1 MDVPLN
7 SIRDLL
13 QKSAILAAQ
22 NKAAKA
28 ESRLRGEAFNV
39 FKVCGVN
46 HYENSHSA
54 IIAEW
59 LNPLGSHGQND
70 LFLSLF
76 LRWSAD
82 DFADGFCTSR
92 ASVFTEYSTDE
103 GRLDILIEDNAGRA
117 VIIENK
123 IYAGDQGTQLK
134 RYERFAQK
142 KYHAGNY
149 RLLYLT
155 LDGSEASDQSGEG
168 VDYEP
173 ISYQTTIISWLED
186 CICAVYDKPFLRES
200 MIQYKKLVLQLTGK
214 DMDKTIEK
222 DLVAEMLRSPDGVAS
237 IIKAYPAW
245 ERCVLEESLFN
256 PLKLFAEEKGLEF
269 RVSDRFWAKNTWGLF
284 EFIIMPKLRIVF
296 QYEKQGRYS
305 FYYGIVDERPD
316 RREQKLL
323 PGLQG
328 GNENWRYGWHYFD
341 MHQDFRPGDIA
352 EIATDGGVFLD
363 YICGVVDYLLVQMK
377 ENNIISNY

>member
-1 MDVPLN
+1 MDVPFN

-13 QKSAILAAQ
+13 QKCALLAARD
-22 NKAAKA
+22 KAAKA
-28 ESRLRGEAFNV
+28 EARRRGEAFNV

-76 LRWSAD
+76 LRWSAED
-82 DFADGFCTSR
+82 LADVFCSSK

-123 IYAGDQGTQLK
+123 IYAGDQGAQLK
-134 RYERFAQK
+134 RYERFARK
-142 KYHAGNY
+142 KYHTGNY

-155 LDGSEASDQSGEG
+155 LDGSEASNQSGEG

-173 ISYQTTIISWLED
+173 ISYQTTILSWLED
-186 CICAVYDKPFLRES
+186 CIGAVYDKPFLRES
-200 MIQYKKLVLQLTGK
+200 MMQYKNLILQLTGK

-245 ERCVLEESLFN
+245 ERCILEESLFN
-256 PLKLFAEEKGLEF
+256 PLKKSAEERGLDF
-269 RVSDRFWAKNTWGLF
+269 RVSDSFWTKSTWGSF

-316 RREQKLL
+316 RREKKPL
-323 PGLQG
+323 PGLQE
-328 GNENWRYGWHYFD
+328 GNDNWRYGWHYFD
-341 MHQDFRPGDIA
+341 MHRNWTIDDIV
-352 EIATDGGVFLD
+352 EISNDNGVFVN
-363 YICGVVDYLLVQMK
+363 YICSAVDHMMAEMK
-377 ENNIISNY
+377 LNNIV

>member
-1 MDVPLN
+1 MAVSMND
-7 SIRDLL
+7 IRDLL
-13 QKSAILAAQ
+13 QKSALLAVQ
-22 NKAAKA
+22 NEAAKA
-28 ESRLRGEAFNV
+28 ESRRRGEAFNV

-46 HYENSHSA
+46 HYENTHSA

-76 LRWSAD
+76 LHRIAEA
-82 DFADGFCTSR
+82 FADVFCSSK
-92 ASVFTEYSTDE
+92 ASVFTEFSTEE

-117 VIIENK
+117 VIVENK
-123 IYAGDQGTQLK
+123 IYACDQEAQLK

-142 KYHAGNY
+142 KYHTGNY
-149 RLLYLT
+149 KLLYLT
-155 LDGSEASDQSGEG
+155 LDGSEASDQSGED

-173 ISYQTTIISWLED
+173 ISYQATILPWLED
-186 CICAVYDKPFLRES
+186 CIGAVYDKPFLRES
-200 MIQYKKLVLQLTGK
+200 MIQYKNLVLQLTGK

-222 DLVAEMLRSPDGVAS
+222 ELVAEMLRSPDGVAS

-256 PLKLFAEEKGLEF
+256 PLKLFAEERGWEF
-269 RVSDRFWAKNTWGLF
+269 RVSDRFWAKNTWGYF
-284 EFIIMPKLRIVF
+284 EFVIMPQLRIVF

-316 RREQKLL
+316 RTERKTL

-328 GNENWRYGWHYFD
+328 GNEYWKYGLHNFD
-341 MHQDFRPGDIA
+341 MHADWTIDDIVEFTHDKGA
-352 EIATDGGVFLD
+352 FLK
-363 YICGVVDYLLVQMK
+363 YICDAVDQMMEELK
-377 ENNIISNY
+377 SADLY